1 MNDSFWNWFAG
12 FWEGEGAVGVY
23 KGKQVEICACQK
35 VREPLDYIYENIG
48 IGKVV
53 LDTEKGVR
61 TLWRWRTR
69 SRPLILKI
77 GRMLMPYLR
86 FRRQEMEIALA
97 TIQKMEDARH
107 WNDWTNDELTFL
119 KNNYNKIPPKEI
131 ATQLPRHTYHAIYTK
146 RKILNLK
153 GGKWLGRNGFS

>member
-53 LDTEKGVR
+53 LDTEKG
-61 TLWRWRTR
+61 TR
-69 SRPLILKI
+69 II
-77 GRMLMPYLR
+77 
-86 FRRQEMEIALA
+86 
-97 TIQKMEDARH
+97 
-107 WNDWTNDELTFL
+107 
-119 KNNYNKIPPKEI
+119 
-131 ATQLPRHTYHAIYTK
+131 
-146 RKILNLK
+146 
-153 GGKWLGRNGFS
+153 